1 LEQKNLETQIVY
13 DDEIDL
19 YELFLTLK
27 KRWKVIALTTLIFFT
42 FAVIYIFIAKP
53 VYKSDFIINN
63 IYKYESNDKP
73 TVYIF
78 IIEKGSDNQIIKEP
92 LLSPNEIKLLI
103 DRLSKL
109 IEQNKYNQLAKLL
122 NINEN
127 LAKDLKDVKVNTD
140 RKDKTFMKIEIY
152 AYSNKNFKRFE
163 TAILDYLNNNPYVQK
178 EIRLEKEKIISD
190 INNID
195 KVINKIEK
203 LRGKIEKMLN
213 NKSNILGFNPADIDI
228 KIANLK
234 SKKKELEE
242 QLKELKF
249 ESKVSVFTP
258 DKPYKPKK
266 ALILAVSLVTGL
278 IFGIFLAFFLE
289 WLEGVKNRGGSEVD
303 KAV

>member
-1 LEQKNLETQIVY
+1 MEKENLKTQTVY
-13 DDEIDL
+13 NDEIDL

-27 KRWKVIALTTLIFFT
+27 KRWKVIALTTLIVFT
-42 FAVIYIFIAKP
+42 FAVIYIFTAKP
-53 VYKSDFIINN
+53 VYKSDFTIND
-63 IYKYESNDKP
+63 IYKYENR
-73 TVYIF
+73 
-78 IIEKGSDNQIIKEP
+78 SDNQIIKEP
-92 LLSPNEIKLLI
+92 LLYPNEIKLLI
-103 DRLSKL
+103 DKMSKL
-109 IEQNKYNQLAKLL
+109 IEQNKYDQLAKLL

-127 LAKDLKDVKVNTD
+127 LAKDLKDIQVSTD
-140 RKDKTFMKIEIY
+140 RKDKSFIKIEIY

-178 EIRLEKEKIISD
+178 EVNLIKEKMISD
-190 INNID
+190 INNINEAIKEAD
-195 KVINKIEK
+195 KLK
-203 LRGKIEKMLN
+203 GKVVELLS

-234 SKKKELEE
+234 TKKQELEK

-249 ESKVSVFTP
+249 EAKVSVFTP

-266 ALILAVSLVTGL
+266 ALILAVSLITGL

-289 WLEGVKNRGGSEVD
+289 WLEGVKNRGSSEVD

>member
-1 LEQKNLETQIVY
+1 MEKENLKTQTVY
-13 DDEIDL
+13 NDEIDL

-27 KRWKVIALTTLIFFT
+27 KRWKVIALTTLIVFT
-42 FAVIYIFIAKP
+42 FAVIYIFTAKP
-53 VYKSDFIINN
+53 VYKSDFTIND
-63 IYKYESNDKP
+63 IYKYENR
-73 TVYIF
+73 
-78 IIEKGSDNQIIKEP
+78 SDNQIIKEP
-92 LLSPNEIKLLI
+92 LLYPNEIKLLI
-103 DRLSKL
+103 DKMSKL
-109 IEQNKYNQLAKLL
+109 IEQNKYDQLAKLL

-127 LAKDLKDVKVNTD
+127 LAKDLKDIQVSTD
-140 RKDKTFMKIEIY
+140 RKDKSFIKIEIY

-178 EIRLEKEKIISD
+178 EVNLIKEKMISD
-190 INNID
+190 INNINEAIKEAD
-195 KVINKIEK
+195 KLK
-203 LRGKIEKMLN
+203 GKVVELLS

-234 SKKKELEE
+234 TKKQELEK

-249 ESKVSVFTP
+249 EAKVSVFTP

-266 ALILAVSLVTGL
+266 ALILAVSLITGL